1 MEAKVHGNEKE
12 PEKREENR
20 SQEITADVLEV
31 AARS

>member
-12 PEKREENR
+12 PKEREENR